1 MERGSYSA
9 AAGMLSGQKAINVLS
24 QNVSNVNTA
33 GYKSQST
40 IKGSFGEYLVSRMSM
55 DPDIAQDGI
64 GTGTYITVNDDQ
76 LTDFTQGSFQSTGR
90 SVDAAIQGQGFFV
103 IQNAN
108 YGQVLTRNGQFEL
121 DATGNLIL
129 PGVGNVLNS
138 TGQPIN
144 LAGSDF
150 TISANGTITQ
160 NGAEVG
166 QLYIATVAN
175 GNDLTQV
182 GEGYYQSQAGIQA
195 AQNGTYSIMQGTI
208 ERSNVDMTEEMSN
221 IIAMQNNFTSCSQ
234 MLKIFDTI
242 AEIEANKVGK
252 LG

>member
-24 QNVSNVNTA
+24 QNVANTSTA

-40 IKGSFGEYLVSRMSM
+40 IKASFGDYLVSRMSL
-55 DPDIAQDGI
+55 DPEIAKDGI

-103 IQNAN
+103 VQNAN

-121 DATGNLIL
+121 DAAGNLIL

-138 TGQPIN
+138 NGQPIT

-166 QLYIATVAN
+166 RLYIATVAN
-175 GNDLTQV
+175 STDLTQV
-182 GEGYYQSQAGIQA
+182 GEGYFQSQAGFQA
-195 AQNGTYSIMQGTI
+195 AQNGTYSIAQGTL
-208 ERSNVDMTEEMSN
+208 ERSNVDMTKEMSD
-221 IIAMQNNFTSCSQ
+221 IIAMQNNFTSCTQ

-242 AEIEANKVGK
+242 AEIAANKVGK